1 MKFNKNLY
9 YSLSVF
15 IGVPCFFLFIE
26 IITSI
31 ASIWGDYPLAEALV
45 YTNLSML
52 AMLLLYL
59 VLRFKFIFQYV
70 IIDERG
76 ISVCFFKKTL
86 QRFRWSDIA
95 SIQKS
100 SFASI
105 RSYKIVLQNE
115 NFIYLERRKAIKK
128 AIETYYSREVL

>member
-26 IITSI
+26 IITAI
-31 ASIWGDYPLAEALV
+31 ASIENDFPLAEVLV
-45 YTNLSML
+45 LTNLSML
-52 AMLLLYL
+52 AVLLLCAL
-59 VLRFKFIFQYV
+59 LGFKFIFQYV

-86 QRFRWSDIA
+86 QRFRWTDIA

-100 SFASI
+100 SFARI

-115 NFIYLERRKAIKK
+115 KFIYLERRKAIKK
-128 AIETYYSREVL
+128 AIETYYSREIL

>member
-86 QRFRWSDIA
+86 QRFRWTDIA